1 MLIATCSVRRRVM
14 VGGRNCTGRR
24 TRKAEA
30 HRARTHPR
38 VHLTPSVQYKHV
50 HWLSEQ
56 CVRCCVPEHRRIY
69 ICVSY
74 IYSASAHGQSVDAA

>member
-24 TRKAEA
+24 TRKAKA

-56 CVRCCVPEHRRIY
+56 CVRCCVP
-69 ICVSY
+69 CMAKA
-74 IYSASAHGQSVDAA
+74 ASVGPQEAPPTKRA